1 MGECLS
7 CYSFYKVL
15 KFLWYFEL
23 RFSCL
28 VCIYAI
34 ISLFIYSPRRQAPQK
49 EFKMKIY
56 LKASGPIL
64 SEIWHFLL
72 LWCMISTRIMS
83 GPNLRQVK
91 HSFWH
96 IWLEMSINYTL
107 LWYLLSFQGKKK
119 HPLWE
124 NMLTLPTPTG
134 TSGMGIKKL
143 PRCY

>member
-1 MGECLS
+1 MGKCLS
-7 CYSFYKVL
+7 CCSFYKVL
-15 KFLWYFEL
+15 KCLWYFEW

-28 VCIYAI
+28 VCIYTI
-34 ISLFIYSPRRQAPQK
+34 ISLFIYSPKWQAPQK

-56 LKASGPIL
+56 LKGSGLIL

-83 GPNLRQVK
+83 GPNLCQVK

-96 IWLEMSINYTL
+96 IWLQTSINYTL

-124 NMLTLPTPTG
+124 DMLTLPTPTG

-143 PRCY
+143 TRWY